1 METTILSEINFSKS
15 IILLQEKLIS
25 WFESTILFLPDFLV
39 ALSVF
44 IVFYFAARSASKL
57 AKKFLVKYLK
67 NYALGSFLS
76 TVIKIT
82 ILLLGFIVAINIM
95 HLDKA
100 VTSLLAGVG
109 IAGVALGFAFQDIT
123 ANLLSGVALVINK
136 DYPFKVK
143 DIIETNNFIGY
154 VEEISLRSTTIST
167 FQGQTVIIPNR
178 VIYEN
183 PLVNYSFTK
192 KRRVDLEIG
201 VSYGDDLKKVVDII
215 MKAIQNIDRDKSK
228 EIEVFYKEYGSSSIN
243 LELRFWVPFQNP
255 NQYLEARHQAIIA
268 VKAAFDANDITIPFP
283 IRTLDFGIKGG
294 KTLETMLGK

>member
-1 METTILSEINFSKS
+1 
-15 IILLQEKLIS
+15 
-25 WFESTILFLPDFLV
+25 
-39 ALSVF
+39 
-44 IVFYFAARSASKL
+44 
-57 AKKFLVKYLK
+57 
-67 NYALGSFLS
+67 
-76 TVIKIT
+76 
-82 ILLLGFIVAINIM
+82 M

-143 DIIETNNFIGY
+143 DIIETNDFIGY

-183 PLVNYSFTK
+183 PLVNYSFTQ

-201 VSYGDDLKKVVDII
+201 VSYGDDLKKVVDIT
-215 MKAIQNIDRDKSK
+215 MQAIQDIDRDKSK
-228 EIEVFYKEYGSSSIN
+228 VVEVFYKEFGSSSIN
-243 LELRFWVPFQNP
+243 LELRFWVPFKDP

-268 VKAAFDANDITIPFP
+268 VKEAFDANNITIPFP

-294 KTLETMLGK
+294 KTLENMLAN